1 MEQELKE
8 IKSILANT
16 LTLTEENNQM
26 LKAMRRAQ
34 KLATFMRVVYWLIVI
49 GIAIGAFYFL
59 QPFIDQTESMIKG
72 FSSTAENFKNVFP
85 VLE

>member
-16 LTLTEENNQM
+16 LTLTEENNRM

-34 KLATFMRVVYWLIVI
+34 KIATVMRIVYWLIII

-72 FSSTAENFKNVFP
+72 LGSTAENIKNILP
-85 VLE
+85 TLE